1 MMYGLSKTIDIL
13 SVALDYGHSSSEECR
28 LNIEKALSAI
38 GHYALTVVS
47 TIDMPKSQQAKEV
60 RREVFESRNFDGEY
74 FMSLPP
80 KQALHVLRL
89 AVLQAIEHERAN
101 GCLTKLTEEKHVA
114 LLSHL
119 NDYCGGASSVSSSV
133 SSSKLPFAYVHLV
146 NWGVKILMAF
156 YIVTFNCLAAEDWD
170 IERVCLP
177 WEECKVTDT
186 IPATSTWIFFVW
198 RNLMQLAILYFL
210 FGILEVYVC
219 VNDTWH
225 SGLVLENYKGI
236 IDLICEPLL
245 KKPASIVD
253 LLAAYNT
260 SKASILSSTARSTKK

>member
-1 MMYGLSKTIDIL
+1 M
-13 SVALDYGHSSSEECR
+13 
-28 LNIEKALSAI
+28 
-38 GHYALTVVS
+38 
-47 TIDMPKSQQAKEV
+47 
-60 RREVFESRNFDGEY
+60 
-74 FMSLPP
+74 
-80 KQALHVLRL
+80 RL

-146 NWGVKILMAF
+146 NWGVKILTAF
-156 YIVTFNCLAAEDWD
+156 YLVTFNCLAAEDWD
-170 IERVCLP
+170 MKSVCLP
-177 WEECKVTDT
+177 WENCKVTESLPT
-186 IPATSTWIFFVW
+186 PNTWMFFIW
-198 RNLMQLAILYFL
+198 FNLMQLAILYFL
-210 FGILEVYVC
+210 FGILEIYVC

-260 SKASILSSTARSTKK
+260 SKASVVYNTSKASIQDSSSRLTKKR